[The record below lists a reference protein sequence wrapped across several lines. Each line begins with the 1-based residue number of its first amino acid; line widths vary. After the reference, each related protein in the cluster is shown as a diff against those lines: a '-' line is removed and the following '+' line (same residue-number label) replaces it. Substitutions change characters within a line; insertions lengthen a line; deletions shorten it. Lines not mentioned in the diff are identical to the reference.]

1 MAGSGRAPL
10 IIRHGDRG
18 GCAGKLRPVVFR
30 KMRSAVAGTVV
41 GVVATGGV
49 ARAGD
54 TDTEHLFGFTEGA
67 DIGKAGEREV
77 ESETIARAGK
87 SSGSYA
93 TVLQNYEAKF
103 VPVQSADR
111 RKSRPR
117 LFRHIGRSRPRGPAA
132 GLIAGFSFEARYAL
146 VDRHNAPFGL
156 TLIAESHWGRVDDIS
171 GEPARVYSG
180 MLTVAMDKELIPGR
194 LFGAFNIL
202 YDTDATHLRV
212 PDIWQHQSKIGLAA
226 ALAVRVQPT
235 LFLGGELRY
244 QRSYDGLGLDAFTGQ
259 ALFAGPTIYL
269 QISKHLAMSGAWNWQ
284 LSGRTATGGGSLDL
298 THFER
303 QQAKLRFNYNF

>member
-1 MAGSGRAPL
+1 ML
-10 IIRHGDRG
+10 
-18 GCAGKLRPVVFR
+18 
-30 KMRSAVAGTVV
+30 SAAAVTVV
-41 GVVATGGV
+41 GVVATGGF

-54 TDTEHLFGFTEGA
+54 IDTEHLFEFTEGA

-77 ESETIARAGK
+77 ESETISKAGK

-103 VPVQSADR
+103 VPIQGLRIGAKAGLAYFDISGVPGLEDR
-111 RKSRPR
+111 RQGS
-117 LFRHIGRSRPRGPAA
+117 LQA
-132 GLIAGFSFEARYAL
+132 LSFEARYAL

-156 TLIAESHWGRVDDIS
+156 TLIAESRWGRVDDIS